1 MKKQLFFALSMVVAI
16 ILCSCSKDMGA
27 LDPTSFKCTP
37 NPLEAKGGKIN
48 ATINGTFPVKY
59 FNKNAVVTVT
69 PVLRFQ
75 GQEVKSTPA
84 IFQGE
89 KVVGNNKVISYKAGG
104 SYTINASFNYVPEM
118 AKSELYLDFDV
129 TVKDKNY
136 QIPSVKV
143 ADGVIATS
151 ELATV
156 SASEIQGALIPDK
169 FQRIIQ
175 ESQDADIKFLIER
188 WDLRPTELKKDE
200 VVSLVNKIAQVKNDT
215 AKKVSNFE
223 IAGYASPDGPIDLNT
238 NLAEKRQKVSVDY
251 INNQIKKLKTS
262 VKIDT
267 KFTPEDWEGFQKL
280 MENSNIQDKEVIL
293 RVLSMYSD
301 PEERERQIKNLSVAY
316 QKIAEEI
323 LPQLRRSR
331 LKLTVDIIGKSDD
344 QISQLAANNPSQ
356 LSVEELLY
364 AATLKDNLN
373 DKAIIYQKVINLY
386 PNDVRGYNNLGLVY
400 YQQNKIDEAE
410 KLFTQA
416 LQKDPNSPDVNF
428 NLGLIALKKGDVT
441 KAEELF
447 GKAANTNGEM
457 SKALGTLYLKKG
469 DYAKAM
475 NSFKSNDVSNNVA
488 LLYILNNDY
497 NQARKVLSAIPQPDA
512 TTAYLSAI
520 VGARTNDRDAVY
532 SNLRTAISKDRSFA
546 QKALNDIEFAKF
558 AADSTFLSIL
568 KID

>member
-447 GKAANTNGEM
+447 GKAANTSGEL

-475 NSFKSNDVSNNVA
+475 NSFKSNDISNNVA

-497 NQARKVLSAIPQPDA
+497 NQARKVLAAIPQPDA

-558 AADSTFLSIL
+558 ATDSTFLSIV
-568 KID
+568 K

>member
-118 AKSELYLDFDV
+118 VKSELYLDFDV

-151 ELATV
+151 ELAMV

-175 ESQDADIKFLIER
+175 ESHDADIKFLIER

-251 INNQIKKLKTS
+251 INNQMKKLKTS

-386 PNDVRGYNNLGLVY
+386 PNDVRGYNNLGLIY

-447 GKAANTNGEM
+447 GKAANTNGEI

-558 AADSTFLSIL
+558 AADSTFLSIV
-568 KID
+568 K

>member
-37 NPLEAKGGKIN
+37 NPLEVKGGKVN
-48 ATINGTFPVKY
+48 ATINGAFPVKY

-84 IFQGE
+84 TFQGE
-89 KVVGNNKVISYKAGG
+89 KVIGNNKVISYKAGG

-129 TVKDKNY
+129 TVKNKNY

-151 ELATV
+151 ELAAV
-156 SASEIQGALIPDK
+156 NANEIQGALIPDK
-169 FQRIIQ
+169 FQRIIK
-175 ESQDADIKFLIER
+175 ETQDADIKFLIER
-188 WDLRPTELKKDE
+188 WDLRPTELKKEE
-200 VVSLVNKIAQVKNDT
+200 VVSLVNKIAEVKKDT
-215 AKKVSNFE
+215 NKKVSDFE

-251 INNQIKKLKTS
+251 INNQMKKLKTS
-262 VKIDT
+262 VKIDS

-301 PEERERQIKNLSVAY
+301 PEERERQIKNLSAAY

-386 PNDVRGYNNLGLVY
+386 PNDVRGYNNLGLIY
-400 YQQNKIDEAE
+400 YQQDKIDEAE

-447 GKAANTNGEM
+447 GKAANTSGEL

-532 SNLRTAISKDRSFA
+532 SNLRTAISKDKSLA

-558 AADSTFLSIL
+558 ATDSTFLSIV
-568 KID
+568 K

>member
-1 MKKQLFFALSMVVAI
+1 
-16 ILCSCSKDMGA
+16 A
-27 LDPTSFKCTP
+27 LDSASFKCTP
-37 NPLEAKGGKIN
+37 NPLEAKGGKVN

-84 IFQGE
+84 TFQGE
-89 KVVGNNKVISYKAGG
+89 KVIGNNKVISYKAGG
-104 SYTINASFNYVPEM
+104 SYTVNASFNYVPAM
-118 AKSELYLDFDV
+118 AKSELYLDFNV
-129 TVKDKNY
+129 TVKNKNY

-151 ELATV
+151 ELVAV
-156 SASEIQGALIPDK
+156 NANEIQGALIPDK
-169 FQRIIQ
+169 FQRIIK
-175 ESQDADIKFLIER
+175 ETQDADIKFLIER
-188 WDLRPTELKKDE
+188 WDLRPTELKKEE
-200 VVSLVNKIAQVKNDT
+200 VVSLVNKIAEVKKDT
-215 AKKVSNFE
+215 NKKVSDFE

-251 INNQIKKLKTS
+251 INNQMKKLKTS

-301 PEERERQIKNLSVAY
+301 PEERERQIKNLSAAY

-386 PNDVRGYNNLGLVY
+386 PNDIRGYNNLGLIY
-400 YQQNKIDEAE
+400 YQQDKIDEAE

-447 GKAANTNGEM
+447 GKAANTSGEL

-475 NSFKSNDVSNNVA
+475 NSFKSNDISNNVA

-497 NQARKVLSAIPQPDA
+497 NQARKVLAAIPQPDA

-532 SNLRTAISKDRSFA
+532 SNLRTAISKDKSLA

-558 AADSTFLSIL
+558 ATDSTFLSIV
-568 KID
+568 K

>member
-16 ILCSCSKDMGA
+16 FFCSCSKNMSA
-27 LDPTSFKCTP
+27 LDSASFKCTP
-37 NPLEAKGGKIN
+37 NPLEAKGGKVN

-84 IFQGE
+84 TFQGE
-89 KVVGNNKVISYKAGG
+89 KVIGNNKVISYKAGG
-104 SYTINASFNYVPEM
+104 SYTVNASFNYVPAM
-118 AKSELYLDFDV
+118 AKSELYLDFNV
-129 TVKDKNY
+129 TVKNKNY

-151 ELATV
+151 ELVAV
-156 SASEIQGALIPDK
+156 NANEIQGVLIPDK

-175 ESQDADIKFLIER
+175 ESQEADIKFLIER

-200 VVSLVNKIAQVKNDT
+200 VISLVNKITQVKNDT
-215 AKKVSNFE
+215 AKKVSDFE

-301 PEERERQIKNLSVAY
+301 PEERERQIKNLSAAY

-364 AATLKDNLN
+364 AATLKNNLN
-373 DKAIIYQKVINLY
+373 DKAIIYQEVINLY
-386 PNDVRGYNNLGLVY
+386 PNDIRGYNNLGLIY
-400 YQQNKIDEAE
+400 YQQDKIDEAE

-416 LQKDPNSPDVNF
+416 LQKDPNLPDVNF

-447 GKAANTNGEM
+447 GKAANTSGEL

-475 NSFKSNDVSNNVA
+475 NSFKSNDISNNVA

-497 NQARKVLSAIPQPDA
+497 NQARKVLAAIPQPDA

-558 AADSTFLSIL
+558 ATDSTFLSIV
-568 KID
+568 K

>member
-84 IFQGE
+84 TFQGE
-89 KVVGNNKVISYKAGG
+89 KVIGNNKVISYKAGG

-129 TVKDKNY
+129 TVKNKNY

-151 ELATV
+151 ELAV
-156 SASEIQGALIPDK
+156 VNANEIQGALIPDK
-169 FQRIIQ
+169 FQRIIK
-175 ESQDADIKFLIER
+175 ETQDADIKFLIER
-188 WDLRPTELKKDE
+188 WDLRPTELKKEE
-200 VVSLVNKIAQVKNDT
+200 VVSLVNKIAEVKKDT
-215 AKKVSNFE
+215 NKKVSDFE

-251 INNQIKKLKTS
+251 INNQMKKLKTS
-262 VKIDT
+262 VKIDS

-301 PEERERQIKNLSVAY
+301 PEERERQIKNLSAAY

-364 AATLKDNLN
+364 AATLKNNLN
-373 DKAIIYQKVINLY
+373 DKAIIYQEVINLY
-386 PNDVRGYNNLGLVY
+386 PNDIRGYNNLGLIY
-400 YQQNKIDEAE
+400 YQQDKIDEAE

-447 GKAANTNGEM
+447 GKAANTSGEL

-475 NSFKSNDVSNNVA
+475 NSFKSNDISNNVA

-497 NQARKVLSAIPQPDA
+497 NQARKVLAAIPQPDA

-532 SNLRTAISKDRSFA
+532 SNLRTAISKDKSLA

-558 AADSTFLSIL
+558 ATDSTFLSIV
-568 KID
+568 K

>member
-16 ILCSCSKDMGA
+16 FFCSCSKNMSA
-27 LDPTSFKCTP
+27 LDSASFKCTP
-37 NPLEAKGGKIN
+37 NPLEAKGGKVN

-84 IFQGE
+84 TFQGE
-89 KVVGNNKVISYKAGG
+89 KVIGNNKVISYKAGG
-104 SYTINASFNYVPEM
+104 SYTVNASFNYVPAM
-118 AKSELYLDFDV
+118 AKSELYLDFNV
-129 TVKDKNY
+129 TVKNKNY

-151 ELATV
+151 ELVAV
-156 SASEIQGALIPDK
+156 NANEIQGVLIPDK

-175 ESQDADIKFLIER
+175 ESQEADIKFLIER

-200 VVSLVNKIAQVKNDT
+200 VISLVNKITQVKNDT
-215 AKKVSNFE
+215 AKKVSDFE

-251 INNQIKKLKTS
+251 INNQMKKLKTS
-262 VKIDT
+262 VKIDS

-301 PEERERQIKNLSVAY
+301 PEERERQIKNLSAAY

-364 AATLKDNLN
+364 AATLKNNLN
-373 DKAIIYQKVINLY
+373 DKAIIYQEVINLY
-386 PNDVRGYNNLGLVY
+386 PNDIRGYNNLGLIY
-400 YQQNKIDEAE
+400 YQQDKIDEAE

-416 LQKDPNSPDVNF
+416 LQKDPNLPDVNF

>member
-16 ILCSCSKDMGA
+16 FFCSCSKNMSA
-27 LDPTSFKCTP
+27 LDSASFKCTP
-37 NPLEAKGGKIN
+37 NPLEAKGGKVN

-84 IFQGE
+84 TFQGE
-89 KVVGNNKVISYKAGG
+89 KVIGNNKVISYKAGG
-104 SYTINASFNYVPEM
+104 SYTVNASFNYVPAM
-118 AKSELYLDFDV
+118 AKSELYLDFNV
-129 TVKDKNY
+129 TVKNKNY

-151 ELATV
+151 ELVAV
-156 SASEIQGALIPDK
+156 NANEIQGVLIPDK

-175 ESQDADIKFLIER
+175 ESQEADIKFLIER

-200 VVSLVNKIAQVKNDT
+200 VISLVNKITQVKNDT
-215 AKKVSNFE
+215 AKKVSDFE

-251 INNQIKKLKTS
+251 INNQMKKLKTS

-301 PEERERQIKNLSVAY
+301 PEERERQIKNLSAAY

-364 AATLKDNLN
+364 AATLKNNLN
-373 DKAIIYQKVINLY
+373 DKAIIYQEVINLY
-386 PNDVRGYNNLGLVY
+386 PNDIRGYNNLGLIY
-400 YQQNKIDEAE
+400 YQQDKIDEAE

-416 LQKDPNSPDVNF
+416 LQKDPNLPDVNF

-447 GKAANTNGEM
+447 GKAANTSGEL

-475 NSFKSNDVSNNVA
+475 NSFKSNDISNNVA

-497 NQARKVLSAIPQPDA
+497 NQARKVLAAIPQPDA

-532 SNLRTAISKDRSFA
+532 SNLRTAISKDKSLA

-558 AADSTFLSIL
+558 ATDSTFLSIV
-568 KID
+568 K